1 MVAAVGGQGRYALY
15 MVNADGTNNRNVT
28 PAYFPKAFLVHQAV
42 FSGDDLKL
50 YFVAEWYG

>member
-1 MVAAVGGQGRYALY
+1 VVAAVGGQGRYALY